1 MKRTSVFVVCAV
13 MSVFFAASCTSG
25 AAATQSV
32 NTMQAAEPQFVQD
45 ALNNPPEDAYV
56 GIGTGSAMT
65 MNAAR
70 QMSENRARV
79 AISQE
84 INSTVR
90 NMITDYTGTSEIEP
104 AMLQFFE
111 TVSRTL
117 AEAELRGSRPYT
129 RTFRDGNTFEA
140 WTVMTLAISDAHST
154 MAAAASAAHTL
165 APHAS
170 AALWSLDRM
179 DAAFEQRDR
188 AEIVRN

>member
-1 MKRTSVFVVCAV
+1 MKRTVIATLAAAT
-13 MSVFFAASCTSG
+13 VFFAASCATPG
-25 AAATQSV
+25 PAPAATQP
-32 NTMQAAEPQFVQD
+32 QALEPEFVLAAQS
-45 ALNNPPEDAYV
+45 NPPEDAYV
-56 GIGTGSAMT
+56 GIGNGRAGT

-70 QMSENRARV
+70 QMAENRARV
-79 AISQE
+79 SIAQQM
-84 INSTVR
+84 NSAVR

>member
-1 MKRTSVFVVCAV
+1 MKRTFFVTLIVAAA
-13 MSVFFAASCTSG
+13 FIAASCATPGPVAGG
-25 AAATQSV
+25 AAQPQAVEPEFVLAAQS
-32 NTMQAAEPQFVQD
+32 
-45 ALNNPPEDAYV
+45 NPPEDAYV
-56 GIGTGSAMT
+56 GIGNGRAMT
-65 MNAAR
+65 LNAAR
-70 QMSENRARV
+70 QMAENRARV
-79 AISQE
+79 SIAQQM
-84 INSTVR
+84 NSAVR

-140 WTVMTLAISDAHST
+140 WTVMTMSKSDAHGT
-154 MAAAASAAHTL
+154 IANAAASAQML

-188 AEIVRN
+188 PEIVRN